1 MSLKGTVGM
10 RLGLS
15 CIHLSFLVTIWVNT
29 TRKQR
34 LAQGYE
40 IVRVFKPSDPEDTYV
55 NMIYTNVL
63 FLILFDCRERNVQRQ
78 DETEPPMSVSFV
90 HRLPAFLK
98 IPSSKQRCVI
108 MKWLRGRLGC
118 AIFLGWNLLYGR
130 IDLLFAIRWKATT
143 TKRRRTRCKMSSCL
157 FRAFMIPWVP
167 LPHDTFLSLSYCFAL
182 TKDL

>member
-1 MSLKGTVGM
+1 MNVTQRYSGDEI
-10 RLGLS
+10 R
-15 CIHLSFLVTIWVNT
+15 SFLHSPFIPSYNLGEYNEEAT
-29 TRKQR
+29 

-108 MKWLRGRLGC
+108 MK
-118 AIFLGWNLLYGR
+118 
-130 IDLLFAIRWKATT
+130 
-143 TKRRRTRCKMSSCL
+143 
-157 FRAFMIPWVP
+157 
-167 LPHDTFLSLSYCFAL
+167 
-182 TKDL
+182 